1 MILERFEMI
10 DRIEHFDADARDIRS
25 VAVVPEQSPV
35 FEGHFPGFPVVP
47 GVLLLEVMV
56 QTSGYLMLALNQVK
70 RIPFFVGVKNGKF
83 RGFVPP
89 LTKLEVYSKQLH
101 DGSGFGVMQAK
112 IAVDGRAICD
122 CEVTMR
128 LLDFPNETVAMA
140 IRHEVNRVGLDQLLV
155 PA

>member
-1 MILERFEMI
+1 MILERFQMI
-10 DRIEHFDADARDIRS
+10 DRIEHYDPEARDIRAT
-25 VAVVPEQSPV
+25 AVVPEESPV
-35 FEGHFPGFPVVP
+35 FEGHFPGFPVMP

-56 QTSGYLMLALNQVK
+56 QTSGYLMLALNQVR

-89 LTKLEVYSKQLH
+89 QTRLDVYSKQLH

-112 IAVDGRAICD
+112 ITIDGRTLCD
-122 CEVTMR
+122 SEVTMR
-128 LLDFPNETVAMA
+128 LMDFPNETVSAA
-140 IRHEVNRVGLDQLLV
+140 IQYEVQRVGLDQLV

>member
-1 MILERFEMI
+1 MILERFQMI
-10 DRIEHFDADARDIRS
+10 DRIEEFDPVAREIRAT
-25 VAVVPEQSPV
+25 AVVPTESPV

-56 QTSGYLMLALNQVK
+56 QTSGYLMLGLNGVT
-70 RIPFFVGVKNGKF
+70 RIPFFVGVKGGKF

-89 LTKLEVYSKQLH
+89 ETRLNIHSRQIH

-112 IAVDGRAICD
+112 ITVDGRPQCD

-128 LLDFPNETVAMA
+128 ELAFPNETVAAA
-140 IRHEVNRVGLDQLLV
+140 IRFEVERVGLDRLLV